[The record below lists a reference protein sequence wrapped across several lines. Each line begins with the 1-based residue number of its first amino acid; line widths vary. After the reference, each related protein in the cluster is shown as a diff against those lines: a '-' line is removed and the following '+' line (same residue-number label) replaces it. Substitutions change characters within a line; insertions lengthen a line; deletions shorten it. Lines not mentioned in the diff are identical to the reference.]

1 MNNGVKDITTLK
13 GEELFHHLTHNV
25 NDEYS
30 SLVSLLPYA
39 IMNRD
44 KALLFLE
51 DIVKNGKNLVAI
63 YPGNGE
69 VVPSGAELV
78 GAIPDGALYL
88 I

>member
-1 MNNGVKDITTLK
+1 MNKSTKDTTTLK
-13 GEELFHHLTHNV
+13 GEELFHHLTN
-25 NDEYS
+25 NGDDYS
-30 SLVSLLPYA
+30 SLVALLPYA
-39 IMNRD
+39 MMDRN

-51 DIVKNGKNLVAI
+51 DMVKNGKRIVSI